1 MDLRVGDMTVL
12 SIVIV
17 VAMELMINMHIVV
30 DVVGEKLIFV
40 AATSAQATLSSYGTP
55 HLRCFVRHPLQ
66 AVQVKR
72 GGYLFSSHY
81 LSSASG

>member
-17 VAMELMINMHIVV
+17 VSMELMINIHIVV

-40 AATSAQATLSSYGTP
+40 AATSAQATLSYDTP
-55 HLRCFVRHPLQ
+55 RLWCFVGRHRTIVGF
-66 AVQVKR
+66 AKHI
-72 GGYLFSSHY
+72 SSEDF
-81 LSSASG
+81 

>member
-1 MDLRVGDMTVL
+1 MDLSVGDMTVL

-40 AATSAQATLSSYGTP
+40 AATSAQATLSYDTP

-66 AVQVKR
+66 AVPVKR

-81 LSSASG
+81 VSSASG